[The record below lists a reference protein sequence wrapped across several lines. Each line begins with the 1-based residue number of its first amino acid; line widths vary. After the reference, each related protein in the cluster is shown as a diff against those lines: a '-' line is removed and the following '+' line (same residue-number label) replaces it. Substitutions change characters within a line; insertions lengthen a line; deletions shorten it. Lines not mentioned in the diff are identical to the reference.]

1 MNSQQPEKHNR
12 SRLWR
17 LLLSWGGYALLVFCI
32 ACLVLMWLASTPPE
46 GLEALQAQLRQ
57 VLNIGIWLQC
67 AASAWIV
74 LSWPQIIEW
83 ARQKGFVLE
92 HEYNRL
98 LAARKTVALVLALYL
113 LMFPIGPARI
123 ANLFFLP

>member
-1 MNSQQPEKHNR
+1 MNSQQPEKRHR
-12 SRLWR
+12 SKLWR

-46 GLEALQAQLRQ
+46 GLEAMQEQLRQ

-98 LAARKTVALVLALYL
+98 LAARKTAALVLGLYL

-123 ANLFFLP
+123 ANLFSLP

>member
-1 MNSQQPEKHNR
+1 MQD
-12 SRLWR
+12 
-17 LLLSWGGYALLVFCI
+17 
-32 ACLVLMWLASTPPE
+32 
-46 GLEALQAQLRQ
+46 QLRQ

-67 AASAWIV
+67 AAAAWIV

-92 HEYNRL
+92 HEYSRL
-98 LAARKTVALVLALYL
+98 LAARKTAALVLGLYL

-123 ANLFFLP
+123 AHLFFLP